1 MKNYGIK
8 NKLIIALLFIFSVSA
23 ITVGCKKES
32 AEENSYSNEEI
43 ELIGQRHNE
52 GLDVILG
59 AFEKS
64 SLAEEF
70 HMKKS
75 ANVALTTQ
83 DKLEIARFLDVQA
96 KEFIANNPLSYK
108 GKQIDVEPVQ
118 FSDEQLLSFYNSEID
133 GNLSTELQLKYFTLL
148 EDAYH
153 NQPGSGISLVR
164 EIDRI
169 LSDAKVEITD
179 EGELIPVLTM
189 GSVLK
194 YSTRYWHSDMK
205 RKGWLSIAL
214 ADATNGGNA
223 ALWGFVAA
231 GPLGAVVVG
240 VNGAIIGSCTTYL
253 VSEI

>member
-8 NKLIIALLFIFSVSA
+8 NKLIIVLFFIFSVSA
-23 ITVGCKKES
+23 ITIGCKKEFV
-32 AEENSYSNEEI
+32 EENSYSNEEI

-52 GLDVILG
+52 GLDVILE
-59 AFEKS
+59 AFEES
-64 SLAEEF
+64 SIAKKY
-70 HMKKS
+70 HRKKS
-75 ANVALTTQ
+75 ANIGLTTQ
-83 DKLEIARFLDVQA
+83 DKIEIARFLDVRA
-96 KEFIANNPLSYK
+96 KEFIANNPLSFK

-148 EDAYH
+148 EDAHH
-153 NQPGSGISLVR
+153 NKPGSGRSLVR

-169 LSDAKVEITD
+169 LFEAKVEITD

-194 YSTRYWHSDMK
+194 YSTQYWHSDMK

-214 ADATNGGNA
+214 ADATNGGSA
-223 ALWGFVAA
+223 ALWGAAVA

-240 VNGAIIGSCTTYL
+240 VNGAIIGSCTAYL
-253 VSEI
+253 LGEI